1 MDPISI
7 AKATLLAPF
16 ALEEEDLSRTLGS
29 MLTHDVDHADLYFQ
43 YSRSEGW
50 SLEEGAV
57 KSGSF
62 HIEQGVGI
70 RAISGE
76 KTAFAYSDDI
86 HAEALQQAA
95 RATRAIGRSGQEA
108 TFPLLRAKPH
118 PAALLYTPQD
128 PLSTLPD
135 EAKVRLLER
144 LEGMARRIDPRVVQV
159 MASLAGEYEVVLVA
173 RSDGGFQADVRP
185 LVRVSLQVIAEQ
197 GGLREQGS
205 AGGGGRCGY
214 EYFSDAIL
222 EGYAHQAVQQALLN
236 LEARPAPP
244 GTPARP
250 ARCQSTVT
258 AKFPGITVHYSCFA
272 GESRFFFPGL
282 SHVGFFLSPAE
293 ETVSLNRAAKSFGCG
308 NGEMYIFFSSA
319 PGCHYGAGV
328 TLKLNDPC
336 LLILSQAGFADS
348 LPFAFLHSH
357 GYSTVQGY
365 VSRCGFKGGQPVFGM
380 VQCAPGHPPANRT
393 AGSITFTRFA
403 FPPRL
408 PPGADRWAAQHIG
421 HFAFRFSAG
430 APVTGFYVNQ
440 SLATVTVAVP
450 LAGAASGIID

>member
-1 MDPISI
+1 MSNLSSRSI
-7 AKATLLAPF
+7 AVPCVSQSSPRVENGEVADKG
-16 ALEEEDLSRTLGS
+16 ES
-29 MLTHDVDHADLYFQ
+29 MMERMQV
-43 YSRSEGW
+43 
-50 SLEEGAV
+50 
-57 KSGSF
+57 
-62 HIEQGVGI
+62 
-70 RAISGE
+70 RA
-76 KTAFAYSDDI
+76 
-86 HAEALQQAA
+86 
-95 RATRAIGRSGQEA
+95 
-108 TFPLLRAKPH
+108 
-118 PAALLYTPQD
+118 AALVSAT
-128 PLSTLPD
+128 
-135 EAKVRLLER
+135 
-144 LEGMARRIDPRVVQV
+144 QV
-159 MASLAGEYEVVLVA
+159 AVAGCTVFRNKILHAGEGVHIK
-173 RSDGGFQADVRP
+173 RG
-185 LVRVSLQVIAEQ
+185 
-197 GGLREQGS
+197 
-205 AGGGGRCGY
+205 
-214 EYFSDAIL
+214 AIL
-222 EGYAHQAVQQALLN
+222 VLMALALIPAHAAH
-236 LEARPAPP
+236 AAPP

-250 ARCQSTVT
+250 ALCQSTVT
-258 AKFPGITVHYSCFA
+258 ARFPGITVHYSCFA

-293 ETVSLNRAAKSFGCG
+293 ETVSLNRAAKSFGGG

-365 VSRCGFKGGQPVFGM
+365 VSRCGFKGGQPVFSM

-408 PPGADRWAAQHIG
+408 PPGADRWAPQHIG

-430 APVTGFYVNQ
+430 AQVTGFYVNQ

>member
-16 ALEEEDLSRTLGS
+16 ALEEEDLSRTLGL
-29 MLTHDVDHADLYFQ
+29 MLTHDVDYADLYFQ

-86 HAEALQQAA
+86 HGAALEQAA

-108 TFPLLRAKPH
+108 VCPLLRAKPH
-118 PAALLYTPQD
+118 PAALLYAPQD

-197 GGLREQGS
+197 GGVREQGS
-205 AGGGGRCGY
+205 AGGA
-214 EYFSDAIL
+214 DAAATNISVTPSWK
-222 EGYAHQAVQQALLN
+222 GMPVKPSSRPCSTW
-236 LEARPAPP
+236 RPAPP
-244 GTPARP
+244 RP
-250 ARCQSTVT
+250 
-258 AKFPGITVHYSCFA
+258 
-272 GESRFFFPGL
+272 
-282 SHVGFFLSPAE
+282 
-293 ETVSLNRAAKSFGCG
+293 
-308 NGEMYIFFSSA
+308 
-319 PGCHYGAGV
+319 
-328 TLKLNDPC
+328 
-336 LLILSQAGFADS
+336 
-348 LPFAFLHSH
+348 
-357 GYSTVQGY
+357 
-365 VSRCGFKGGQPVFGM
+365 
-380 VQCAPGHPPANRT
+380 
-393 AGSITFTRFA
+393 
-403 FPPRL
+403 
-408 PPGADRWAAQHIG
+408 
-421 HFAFRFSAG
+421 
-430 APVTGFYVNQ
+430 
-440 SLATVTVAVP
+440 VP
-450 LAGAASGIID
+450 